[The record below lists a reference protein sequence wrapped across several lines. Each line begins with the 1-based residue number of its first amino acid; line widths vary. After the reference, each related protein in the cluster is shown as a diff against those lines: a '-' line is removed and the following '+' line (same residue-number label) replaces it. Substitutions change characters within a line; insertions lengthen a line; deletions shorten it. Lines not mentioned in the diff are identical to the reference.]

1 MNTGAAIMG
10 RMNMGTA
17 ITIITMITIMADIGI
32 AGITIGIDAGGAGR
46 VPLHPVG
53 SFVAGFV
60 ICQQGQFRLN
70 ICFR

>member
-32 AGITIGIDAGGAGR
+32 AGITIGIDAGGLAGC
-46 VPLHPVG
+46 H
-53 SFVAGFV
+53 
-60 ICQQGQFRLN
+60 CTRLAVS
-70 ICFR
+70 